1 MVDRNR
7 DDDELGLTPLSPQAV
22 LRQDVDR
29 ARAKQGQSS
38 AKETPRP
45 SVDIRRIGDVQTSSQ
60 EQGDVAR
67 GLSSGWRSIKAGA
80 AGATALAGDAIGSD
94 RLRDWGFER
103 YQDIQAENQSQMR
116 PQYEV
121 ENIESFGDA
130 LDFAQYWVGYAVTQL
145 GPTLGAG
152 AIGSAVAKQIVRRG
166 MRQYV
171 GSKAG
176 QAQVARMVAQNVPQ
190 DVAEARVADAARK
203 ALDVAVSR
211 AGRRGGIAGTAAPSY
226 GQQLGQ
232 TYGQAGEQAI
242 SEGGT
247 LDDVNVPR
255 AVAGGL
261 AGGTLEYA
269 GQLAQLG
276 AIGRGPGSELLRGP
290 FDALTGA
297 KGGRLARGAARGLTA
312 GVSEG
317 MTEVGQEFTSAF
329 GAESPAPEP
338 KDLLTPFFAGAVG
351 GGAIGGVGGAA
362 SGRAPTAE
370 ELRAQRDLERR
381 GTEDIITQESPVT
394 ADIVDLPPEIADIP
408 TPSSLDTDSATLV
421 KSRLRS
427 GMTPDEVRDA
437 IRQEP
442 AMLRKDGSL
451 RKDAERFSEQLYE
464 GLNPADPS
472 LTPDRRPSY
481 VPKSMWDRATRSV
494 TGLTEATDIEAAL
507 LNVPGATKKEGA
519 ELNAHGRKIMQ
530 SVVNSRIEEAQ
541 ATQPE
546 AQRESTQAVDEA
558 VTATAN
564 MTESELSDAEIAQG
578 TPDQAA
584 EQTPRS
590 PMEEKARIT
599 RAVYTQPPEPP
610 TGRPKM
616 KTPKGGF
623 GTDVRRALYLATQ
636 GFTPNFGSEAFR
648 GGSVTP
654 ELRQNNVGLVQEALG
669 AVENGSRA
677 IEVLDSINT
686 YTSIRDRA
694 LGIIADSGRR
704 GTPTSEQDIDAT
716 IAAAADLPPGDPRI
730 DGIEQYNDAASN
742 LNELFGELES
752 LVGRTEM
759 RRIMAAGKRSVAQ
772 GDTEFLPETARW
784 TPADPTTSATSP
796 SETSPGI
803 LFSVAYEQYLE
814 GSLASPFINP
824 SYMRNANEFTPDNA
838 KVKNKF
844 DAIRYGA
851 TKFATRAKA
860 KKSEAENVLNHIAGT
875 SGSLMARRVAS
886 ITRTALQKNGLLE
899 KGQIRFVTSRDK
911 YRTKGSKNILPRA
924 ASVAFA
930 DADASHYA
938 TITLYKDGQNF
949 GTALHELIHV
959 ATVAAIE
966 KSAPGQKGGTK
977 ASRAAYRELA
987 AVEKAL
993 SKLDL
998 KMVRNQYGEHAA
1010 NVLEV
1015 IRNDFKQGYAKP
1027 QAIAELV
1034 AYGLTD
1040 ESIQRVMLAT
1050 KMDKP
1055 SVGMRSESRLRT
1067 VGSLWNRFVGVIKR
1081 AIGADAVKNTEFERF
1096 LFATSEL
1103 LQEVATNDGIL
1114 SNPQTRQSLAAIGH
1128 VPPADGD
1135 PYSAEAAMQSA
1146 DVQEAA
1152 QTAEKLDNAHAFG
1165 SRAQAA
1171 DEAKAQKARDERVT
1185 RFNDTARKIADETSL
1200 VPENIAKS
1208 SAASANIFDTIGRS
1222 MMNTFGSAIS
1232 GRQDFDY
1239 QQWAETVW
1247 VQSGQRVEDFVS
1259 NHDVPGDSAGVNA
1272 LRKVVGY
1279 ALGQVKDRFGVA
1291 EMLKGIMYNF
1301 ETNLL
1306 KSDGRLRQ
1314 ADSLLAD
1321 LTENQQYAL
1330 LEALDTNND
1339 ARIEAMLSTEADLD
1353 AAKQLAKEVRIL
1365 FKKGEELGLLSKR
1378 DANQSIVDYIRVAS
1392 RRKLG
1397 LKDGAALKRS
1407 AATVLGKL
1415 PPSKSGTVVKAPTS
1429 YVHVYKK
1436 DGSFVSP
1443 AAVKVGDKF
1452 KIARTMTGEEVYV
1465 SPDMDYRTFKKENL
1479 VPHATEMDTEYTVR
1493 SVSRSS
1499 GDIVFGRL
1507 RTPDELEANNERADI
1522 LSSILLTT
1530 QALNHR
1536 ISAIEFQDSML
1547 VFNERMQNKSERWI
1561 LEGMPE
1567 DVPESRIIDP
1577 KAPGSLSKA
1586 RIPGVW
1592 VKIPDDPGSW
1602 GDLSG
1607 MYMAGPA
1614 YAAMTDM
1621 LSPNPLGI
1629 NRNRRFAAMNRI
1641 WKKNMTTWS
1650 PVTHANNVGG
1660 NFALQYFH
1668 DIPSANV
1675 KTAFEVVLS
1684 GVFPNVH
1691 RKLYKRPLPPELQ
1704 GIAQEVENMGIQLVA
1719 QNIQELDPETA
1730 EQLGR
1735 AVTDWRRDGNNDAS
1749 RASATTTAVA
1759 LEHIVGTVAKL
1770 DKVAS
1775 ELYSNQ
1781 DNVFR
1786 VAAYMT
1792 YIQDQRELG
1801 RTIDRTVMEEAGSYA
1816 RNAFVNYRID
1826 APLIN
1831 ALRTGAFGYQLPF
1844 LAWSYRAIPIVAK
1857 TALTKP
1863 WKLATI
1869 TGGLHLINS
1878 LAYAYLGEDEEE
1890 ERNLL
1895 PDFMSKNI
1903 WGVGAPM
1910 SVRMPFGDGDNAI
1923 FFHTGNMIPTADIFT
1938 MDRST
1943 NVPTVAVPGGP
1954 MMVALQAALNYD
1966 SFRAD
1971 EISPDV
1977 SQTRMQDTAGFIWNS
1992 AAPRVLT
1999 SLIDTGND
2007 IVTDP
2012 SGPTGHKPSNVIRV
2026 ARFMG
2031 LNLREVNMPEQR
2043 LYQGMNVQ
2051 RLRREFAAE
2060 RNRISREYFRLG
2072 RQPDYDKFLDK
2083 YYRLVEEEEKRIREE
2098 LGVD

>member
-1 MVDRNR
+1 MVDRDKGTGYR
-7 DDDELGLTPLSPQAV
+7 RLSAEELQQRRRGKPS
-22 LRQDVDR
+22 
-29 ARAKQGQSS
+29 
-38 AKETPRP
+38 P
-45 SVDIRRIGDVQTSSQ
+45 SVSGTRDAEAPVFVDLWQAGQRAPEK
-60 EQGDVAR
+60 EQGDFAR
-67 GLSSGWRSIKAGA
+67 GISGGWRSIKASA

-103 YQDIQAENQSQMR
+103 YQDIQAENQAQMR

-121 ENIESFGDA
+121 ENIDSFGDA

-152 AIGSAVAKQIVRRG
+152 AIGSAAAKQLVRRG

-211 AGRRGGIAGTAAPSY
+211 AGRRGGLAGSATPSY

-247 LDDVNVPR
+247 LDDVNIPR

-269 GQLAQLG
+269 GQLTQLG
-276 AIGRGPGSELLRGP
+276 AIGRGPASELLRGP

-317 MTEVGQEFTSAF
+317 LTEVGQEFTTAF

-351 GGAIGGVGGAA
+351 GTAIGGVGGAA
-362 SGRAPTAE
+362 SGRAPTVE
-370 ELRAQRDLERR
+370 ERRAQRDLERR
-381 GTEDIITQESPVT
+381 DPEDIITQESPVT
-394 ADIVDLPPEIADIP
+394 AAIVDLPPEIADIP

-437 IRQEP
+437 VRQEP
-442 AMLRKDGSL
+442 TMLRQDGSL

-494 TGLTEATDIEAAL
+494 TGLTEAADIEAAL
-507 LNVPGATKKEGA
+507 LNVPGATKKDGA

-546 AQRESTQAVDEA
+546 TQRESTQAVDEA

-564 MTESELSDAEIAQG
+564 MTDQELSDAEIAQG
-578 TPDQAA
+578 TPEQAA

-590 PMEEKARIT
+590 PMEETARIT

-610 TGRPKM
+610 KGKPKM

-623 GTDVRRALYLATQ
+623 STDVRRALYLATQ
-636 GFTPNFGSEAFR
+636 GFTPKFGSEAFR

-654 ELRQNNVGLVQEALG
+654 ELRQNNVGLVQKALG

-677 IEVLDSINT
+677 MEVLDSINT
-686 YTSIRDRA
+686 YTSIRDSA
-694 LGIIADSGRR
+694 LGRIADSGRR

-716 IAAAADLPPGDPRI
+716 IAAAVDLPPGDPRI
-730 DGIEQYNDAASN
+730 AGIEQYNDAASN

-752 LVGRTEM
+752 LVGRKEM
-759 RRIMAAGKRSVAQ
+759 RQIMAAGKRSVVQ
-772 GDTEFLPETARW
+772 GDTAFLPETARW
-784 TPADPTTSATSP
+784 TPADPTTNATSP

-803 LFSVAYEQYLE
+803 LFSVAYGQYLE
-814 GSLASPFINP
+814 GSLASPLINP
-824 SYMRNANEFTPDNA
+824 SYMRNANEFTSEKA

-851 TKFATRAKA
+851 TKYATRAKA
-860 KKSEAENVLNHIAGT
+860 KKSEAENILNHIAGT

-886 ITRTALQKNGLLE
+886 ITRTALKKNGLLE

-911 YRTKGSKNILPRA
+911 DRTKGSKYVLPRS
-924 ASVAFA
+924 ASVSFA
-930 DADASHYA
+930 EPGANHYA
-938 TITLYKDGQNF
+938 TITLYRDGQNF

-987 AVEKAL
+987 AVEKSL

-1010 NVLEV
+1010 NVLEI

-1114 SNPQTRQSLAAIGH
+1114 SNPQTRLSLAAIGH

-1146 DVQEAA
+1146 DVQDAA

-1165 SRAQAA
+1165 SREHAA
-1171 DEAKAQKARDERVT
+1171 NEAKAKASGERGERVNKT
-1185 RFNDTARKIADETSL
+1185 SEEIATQTSA
-1200 VPENIAKS
+1200 VTKGIAKS
-1208 SAASANIFDTIGRS
+1208 SAASANIFDNIGRS
-1222 MMNTFGSAIS
+1222 IMNTLGSAIS
-1232 GRQDFDY
+1232 GKQDFDY
-1239 QQWAETVW
+1239 QQWAEQKW
-1247 VQSGQRVEDFVS
+1247 VRSGQRIEEFVA
-1259 NHDVPGDSAGVNA
+1259 NQDTPGDPAGVNA

-1279 ALGQVKDRFGVA
+1279 TLGQVKDKFGVS
-1291 EMLKGIMYNF
+1291 EMLKGIMFRLEAAVF
-1301 ETNLL
+1301 ESDGTLRNLGMLL
-1306 KSDGRLRQ
+1306 K
-1314 ADSLLAD
+1314 D

-1339 ARIEAMLSTEADLD
+1339 ARIEAMLSTENEVA
-1353 AAKQLAKEVRIL
+1353 AAKQLAKEIRIL
-1365 FKKGEELGLLSKR
+1365 FKKGEALGLLAKR

-1392 RRKLG
+1392 RKQLG
-1397 LKDGAALKRS
+1397 LRDEATLKRS
-1407 AATVLGKL
+1407 AATALGKL
-1415 PPSKSGTVVKAPTS
+1415 PPSTSGTVVKAPTS

-1436 DGSFVSP
+1436 DGNFVSP

-1452 KIARTMTGEEVYV
+1452 KIARTLTGEEVYV
-1465 SPDMDYRTFKKENL
+1465 SPDMDYRTFKKKNL

-1493 SVSRSS
+1493 SVSRSN

-1507 RTPDELEANNERADI
+1507 RKPDELEANNERADI

-1536 ISAIEFQDSML
+1536 VSALQFQDAML
-1547 VFNERMQNKSERWI
+1547 VANERMQNKSERWI
-1561 LEGMPE
+1561 LEDMPE

-1577 KAPGSLSKA
+1577 KAPGSLTKA
-1586 RIPGVW
+1586 RMPGMW
-1592 VKIPDDPGSW
+1592 VKVPDDPGSW

-1607 MYMAGPA
+1607 LYVAGPA
-1614 YAAMTDM
+1614 YAAMKDM
-1621 LSPNPLGI
+1621 LTPNPLGLQ
-1629 NRNRRFAAMNRI
+1629 NRQFKAMNRI

-1650 PVTHANNVGG
+1650 PVTHANNIGG

-1684 GVFPNVH
+1684 GVFPKVH

-1719 QNIQELDPETA
+1719 HNIQELDPETA

-1759 LEHIVGTVAKL
+1759 LEHIVGTVAKM

-1801 RTIDRTVMEEAGSYA
+1801 RTIDRTVMEEAGAYA

-1903 WGVGAPM
+1903 WGAGAPM

-1923 FFHTGNMIPTADIFT
+1923 FFHTGNMIPAADIFT

-1966 SFRAD
+1966 SFRGD

-2031 LNLREVNMPEQR
+2031 LNLREINMPEQR
-2043 LYQGMNVQ
+2043 VYQGMNVQ

-2060 RNRISREYFRLG
+2060 RNRISRDYFRLG